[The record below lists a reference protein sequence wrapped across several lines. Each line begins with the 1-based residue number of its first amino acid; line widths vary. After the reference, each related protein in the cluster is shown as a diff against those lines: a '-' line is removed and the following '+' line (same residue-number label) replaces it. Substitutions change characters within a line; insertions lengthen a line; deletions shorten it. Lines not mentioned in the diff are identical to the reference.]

1 MTEDVTKSK
10 KIISKPLG
18 KREFALLIDKR
29 LHADIESQ
37 SVHHA
42 GIYNL
47 SLRMAS
53 FVGTFIPSGQTTLL
67 EMALSQAI
75 SDWHSSLR
83 DEDIQESFCAFCR
96 SLFKYL
102 PEVLDYTVTGK
113 GISKPYLNYT
123 WDCTTQTIYEWIITN
138 RINVDEVKVIHHQG
152 AKYLDPRD
160 AAFLLCSKVF
170 QRTEMK
176 NVGITDE
183 IHGLVR

>member
-1 MTEDVTKSK
+1 MTEETVKIK
-10 KIISKPLG
+10 KIINKPLG

-29 LHADIESQ
+29 LHADIEAQ

-53 FVGTFIPSGQTTLL
+53 YIGTFIPSGKTSLL
-67 EMALSQAI
+67 EIALSQAI
-75 SDWHSSLR
+75 SDWHSSLLNG
-83 DEDIQESFCAFCR
+83 DIQDSFSAFCR
-96 SLFKYL
+96 ALFKHL
-102 PEVLDYTVTGK
+102 PEVLEFTVTGK
-113 GISKPYLNYT
+113 GTSKPHLNYT

-138 RINVDEVKVIHHQG
+138 RINLDDLRVIHHEG

-176 NVGITDE
+176 NIGITDE